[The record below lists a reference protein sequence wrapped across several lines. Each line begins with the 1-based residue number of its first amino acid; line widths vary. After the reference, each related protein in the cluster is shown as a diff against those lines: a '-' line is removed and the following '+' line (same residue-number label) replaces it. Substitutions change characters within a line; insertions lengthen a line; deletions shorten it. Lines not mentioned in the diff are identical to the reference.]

1 MPRYRYRCSIC
12 DDEKVVFHTFD
23 EAPSLNCSSCL
34 SENTLQ
40 KVVGNLYFKTK
51 NFSINKAANKKIPFC
66 LEISPKKTPI
76 QVELLL
82 STNPNKNKYSDKILE
97 LIIT

>member
-12 DDEKVVFHTFD
+12 DDEKVMFHTFD
-23 EAPSLNCSSCL
+23 ESPSLNCSNCL

-51 NFSINKAANKKIPFC
+51 ENTDTGQAVGQLTKEYIEKNRKVLEEEKKKLRNENYEP
-66 LEISPKKTPI
+66 S
-76 QVELLL
+76 
-82 STNPNKNKYSDKILE
+82 
-97 LIIT
+97 